1 MRKNTIIYE
10 PDYIIYNSKL
20 LTSLCVYFDELILV
34 SKKPLD
40 EEEDQLLENKEIGYQ
55 KKIEYINS
63 ILRPLMA
70 EQVITLYDSDTLSSI
85 PFKSND
91 IELGDI
97 DIRQESN
104 KVFLDIKSLEDN
116 AISNA
121 LVNLKYS
128 KLKVSDLVRLINVY
142 TLSNE
147 YQIPVA
153 TTWNHTDNNAVNSE
167 MLSNLLAVKV
177 LCDLGL
183 PLLNTTNPDDILD
196 IRNELK
202 NELIEFKA
210 GILDLT
216 YLLYQNIKTAPKKEI
231 NKEIEML
238 VNTKVKSS
246 ILSLE
251 HKIST
256 NKRKSFSK
264 IVLDGSKIVI
274 SGALM
279 ALGFGKTFDNLNN
292 GLRVLQSL
300 SGVNSL
306 NNREVDRIASY
317 LIHLKKYQ

>member
-1 MRKNTIIYE
+1 
-10 PDYIIYNSKL
+10 
-20 LTSLCVYFDELILV
+20 
-34 SKKPLD
+34 
-40 EEEDQLLENKEIGYQ
+40 
-55 KKIEYINS
+55 
-63 ILRPLMA
+63 MA
-70 EQVITLYDSDTLSSI
+70 EQVITLYDSDTLSNM
-85 PFKSND
+85 PFKSD
-91 IELGDI
+91 EIVLGDI
-97 DIRQESN
+97 DIRQEDN
-104 KVFLDIKSLEDN
+104 KVFLFLKSLEDN
-116 AISNA
+116 TISNLLA
-121 LVNLKYS
+121 NLKYS
-128 KLKVSDLVRLINVY
+128 KLKVSDLKRLINVY
-142 TLSNE
+142 SLSNE
-147 YQIPVA
+147 YKIPVA
-153 TTWNHTDNNAVNSE
+153 TTRNYTDNSAVNSE

-216 YLLYQNIKTAPKKEI
+216 YLLYQNIKTVPQKEI

-279 ALGFGKTFDNLNN
+279 ALGFGETFDNLNN

-317 LIHLKKYQ
+317 LIHLRKYQ